1 MWELKHPSN
10 GIHSSYYSPESRL
23 KTVLPIKAI
32 SLQKQTGRITHLGK
46 WVLSYLQMRYGCA
59 ELKVPGGTLAMLQ
72 VSTVCWLQC
81 MRGLNSAQTAGTGEH
96 DAALHNDGPQSF
108 LVDTLIDKQR
118 YFRTGFS
125 AEPDQK
131 WIIHKPFWAGHLFY
145 PSCMIPTGVGVQ
157 AQMMCQSTNNGC
169 KNANQRS

>member
-1 MWELKHPSN
+1 
-10 GIHSSYYSPESRL
+10 
-23 KTVLPIKAI
+23 
-32 SLQKQTGRITHLGK
+32 
-46 WVLSYLQMRYGCA
+46 MRYGCA
-59 ELKVPGGTLAMLQ
+59 ELEVPGGPVGMLQ

-108 LVDTLIDKQR
+108 LVNTLIDKQR

-131 WIIHKPFWAGHLFY
+131 
-145 PSCMIPTGVGVQ
+145 
-157 AQMMCQSTNNGC
+157 
-169 KNANQRS
+169 